1 MTLLVSYY
9 TYNEQLCKLELQSEQ
24 LSNVITISIENDSYC
39 IFYMLDGFY
48 QKLKY
53 TIAETRLQIVY

>member
-9 TYNEQLCKLELQSEQ
+9 TYNENSGTLELQSEQ
-24 LSNVITISIENDSYC
+24 LTNVVGISIEGDTYC
-39 IFYMLDGFY
+39 IFYILDVIY